1 MGLMNRTVC
10 TATAT
15 RAGSMPIMLSAPYL
29 PQLVTFQMPTLGMP
43 PYLISP
49 YSSFMHS
56 PNHPL
61 AGHIRPQSH
70 LSSVITQAPS
80 FIPATS
86 SPSTSPQGSIVTTLL
101 RSSETTG
108 STLHSNTELVSSTG
122 SSLSQAIS
130 GVTLSPSSLGL
141 DDLHKQTVHI
151 EVQENQ
157 AVADSSQ
164 PQFSSSSTAS
174 SFYHSTPKTSLLF
187 HSQRMMRDALRSGNS
202 SGLEKLLQSP
212 QGVQFDPLYMKL
224 QDEPHFVS
232 LHQYFKKSKNASHL
246 RMRVLTTEGTDAAL
260 KWVEITRQA
269 SHIDPTFGPVDVAR
283 ILISSNG
290 LCKVQLLF
298 PYFKTIYT
306 KFMPI
311 NQEEADNLFDEL
323 SPRHV
328 LCPGL
333 PEYKDKYT
341 VLGYHPTHVRVLET
355 PYLLRYDHEKCPIWH
370 IPASLYSK
378 SVHLLHNMCKHCKY
392 LQNNVVRLATKACE
406 VDPSKRQSWTDPS
419 SNRPLAYMS
428 TADREERYRKLRQER
443 MHLLNKL
450 KNYEERLGISKF

>member
-1 MGLMNRTVC
+1 MSLMERTVC
-10 TATAT
+10 TAPAT
-15 RAGSMPIMLSAPYL
+15 QTGSTPIMLTAPYL
-29 PQLVTFQMPTLGMP
+29 PQLFTFQMPTVGVP

-49 YSSFMHS
+49 YASLMHS

-61 AGHIRPQSH
+61 AAHIRPQSYF
-70 LSSVITQAPS
+70 SPMITQAPS
-80 FIPATS
+80 VTPATS
-86 SPSTSPQGSIVTTLL
+86 SHSASQQGNIVTTLL
-101 RSSETTG
+101 RSSG
-108 STLHSNTELVSSTG
+108 STSHSNAELVSSTG
-122 SSLSQAIS
+122 SSLSQAVS

-141 DDLHKQTVHI
+141 GDLHKQSVHI
-151 EVQENQ
+151 EVQENK
-157 AVADSSQ
+157 ARSSQ
-164 PQFSSSSTAS
+164 QQVTSTAS
-174 SFYHSTPKTSLLF
+174 SSYHSGGNETPKTSLLF
-187 HSQRMMRDALRSGNS
+187 HSQRMMRDTPRTGNS

-232 LHQYFKKSKNASHL
+232 LYQYFRRSKNASHL
-246 RMRVLTTEGTDAAL
+246 RMRVLTTDGTNAAL
-260 KWVEITRQA
+260 KWIEITRQA

-355 PYLLRYDHEKCPIWH
+355 PYLLRYDHEKCPLWH
-370 IPASLYSK
+370 IPSSLYSK
-378 SVHLLHNMCKHCKY
+378 SVHLQHNMCKHCKY